1 MADRGGRAGD
11 GRPVVALFWGDD
23 AFLLADSARARL
35 RELGVEATE
44 VDGSRWEGGEIS
56 DLSTPSLWGGRR
68 ALLVLGVEGLPDH
81 GARELD
87 GYLASPAP
95 EAILILTAVSRAAKG
110 PALAATVER
119 AGGASEHVALRRQ
132 DLPRWVVQR
141 AASQGGRISQQG
153 AAALVATLGEDPAT
167 LNQAVIQ
174 LVSAFRD
181 RAVGPSE
188 VLAQFEGVG
197 EQRVWDLCDRA
208 FTGRLG
214 EALVALRAMLA
225 DRDEALVILGGIA
238 ARVRDLIRVRALPE
252 RLPAAEAAK
261 RAGLRFDWQVRRYR
275 EQAGRFSLQELAAL
289 HARVVEADRALKGG
303 VPGSVLLPTIVA
315 AMAGQAEAALDVE
328 IRSSR

>member
-1 MADRGGRAGD
+1 
-11 GRPVVALFWGDD
+11 
-23 AFLLADSARARL
+23 
-35 RELGVEATE
+35 
-44 VDGSRWEGGEIS
+44 
-56 DLSTPSLWGGRR
+56 
-68 ALLVLGVEGLPDH
+68 
-81 GARELD
+81 
-87 GYLASPAP
+87 
-95 EAILILTAVSRAAKG
+95 
-110 PALAATVER
+110 
-119 AGGASEHVALRRQ
+119 
-132 DLPRWVVQR
+132 
-141 AASQGGRISQQG
+141 
-153 AAALVATLGEDPAT
+153 
-167 LNQAVIQ
+167 VIQ

-197 EQRVWDLCDRA
+197 EQRIWDLCDRA